1 MNGIEKIT
9 ERIAQDASA
18 EIQAVEA
25 EAKAKCDEIAA
36 SSDKAA
42 QEEYWKLVQQGTKD
56 AENRLERL
64 GSVAALE
71 AKKKILAEKQALIS
85 ETFDR
90 AIELLLALPADEYTA
105 LLARLAADSASSGTE
120 EIILSPADKEKY
132 GAAVCQKANE
142 LLKARGKDASF
153 VLADETRNIRGGLI
167 AKEGNIEVNCSFE
180 VLVGSYKSELSS
192 SVAEILFDERRKRQD

>member
-18 EIQAVEA
+18 EIQAIEA

-36 SSDKAA
+36 ASDKAA
-42 QEEYWKLVQQGTKD
+42 QEEYWKLFKQGTKD

-71 AKKKILAEKQALIS
+71 AKKRILAEKQALIS
-85 ETFDR
+85 QTFDR
-90 AIELLLALPADEYTA
+90 AVELLLALPADEYTA
-105 LLARLAADSASSGTE
+105 LLARLAADSASSGSE
-120 EIILSPADKEKY
+120 EIILSPADKEQY
-132 GAAVCQKANE
+132 GKAVCQKANE
-142 LLKARGKDASF
+142 LLKARGKSAAIA
-153 VLADETRNIRGGLI
+153 LADETRNIRGGLI
-167 AKEGNIEVNCSFE
+167 LREGNIEVNCSFE

-192 SVAEILFDERRKRQD
+192 SVAEVLFD